1 MAAPLGFMSMT
12 NPNPAAL
19 AWGVP
24 GGCLI
29 FHYQHGHWNGYEV
42 CPSLSPIPRECLLT
56 LTLGSLFASQITP
69 TSQFTMFKFRVLG
82 VYEYPAT
89 DDPEVHLCAVLV
101 QALDESFNG
110 SLLLYDASEMGRGK
124 LSLTLTLP

>member
-1 MAAPLGFMSMT
+1 MFEEHFHICEEFRREERSPRVGMAAPLGFMSMT

-42 CPSLSPIPRECLLT
+42 CPSLSPIP
-56 LTLGSLFASQITP
+56 
-69 TSQFTMFKFRVLG
+69 
-82 VYEYPAT
+82 
-89 DDPEVHLCAVLV
+89 
-101 QALDESFNG
+101 
-110 SLLLYDASEMGRGK
+110 
-124 LSLTLTLP
+124 

>member
-1 MAAPLGFMSMT
+1 
-12 NPNPAAL
+12 
-19 AWGVP
+19 
-24 GGCLI
+24 
-29 FHYQHGHWNGYEV
+29 
-42 CPSLSPIPRECLLT
+42 
-56 LTLGSLFASQITP
+56 
-69 TSQFTMFKFRVLG
+69 MFKFRVLG

>member
-1 MAAPLGFMSMT
+1 
-12 NPNPAAL
+12 
-19 AWGVP
+19 
-24 GGCLI
+24 
-29 FHYQHGHWNGYEV
+29 
-42 CPSLSPIPRECLLT
+42 
-56 LTLGSLFASQITP
+56 
-69 TSQFTMFKFRVLG
+69 MFKFRVLG
-82 VYEYPAT
+82 VYEYPPT